1 MKLLVTALVLL
12 SSTAFAQIPDAT
24 DVLTAILPV
33 GSYSGS
39 YNNRPCKVSVKKT
52 ANGVQVTASND
63 SLVRV
68 REVARGSVYFARRQG
83 QFLSTEK
90 FATNDGTRENILRT
104 TPVTETQQY
113 VVVADHF
120 IANRNNYEMAV
131 ECVVDL

>member
-12 SSTAFAQIPDAT
+12 SSTAFAQVPDAT

-39 YNNRPCKVSVKKT
+39 YNNQPCKVSVKKT
-52 ANGVQVTASND
+52 ANGIQVTASNN

-68 REVARGSVYFARRQG
+68 REVARGTVYFARLPG
-83 QFLSTEK
+83 HFLSTEK
-90 FATNDGTRENILRT
+90 LSTNDGTRENILRT
-104 TPVTETQQY
+104 IPVTENQQY

-120 IANRNNYEMAV
+120 IVNHINYELAV
-131 ECVVDL
+131 ECVVNL